1 MSTHSTNVNCTLD
14 KVNCTLC
21 VRKHTIL
28 GPEVSYQTN
37 ITKLS
42 FNLNAQCHE
51 DYFPSFCVQSYAQS
65 DNVSS
70 IHWNVQLATCQ
81 MVHLPSRQLH
91 ISVNRTA
98 QIYSELHFCVELHTK
113 KAITIRSCITA
124 VKTFISKSVYS
135 KWAAVH
141 NCLTTFNSH
150 QIVAILP
157 IIANFSHYHQRRINW
172 LVHGCLK
179 SFSTHRDQHKLG

>member
-1 MSTHSTNVNCTLD
+1 MSTTHRESGWRGQRPRARHGGAKRRSVGEWEGRRLGRGAVAPPQYGGLRALPPENFKFNNANLFIFKLQGLKYLKMSTHSTNVNCTLD

-51 DYFPSFCVQSYAQS
+51 DYFPSFCVQSYAHS

-70 IHWNVQLATCQ
+70 IH
-81 MVHLPSRQLH
+81 
-91 ISVNRTA
+91 
-98 QIYSELHFCVELHTK
+98 
-113 KAITIRSCITA
+113 
-124 VKTFISKSVYS
+124 
-135 KWAAVH
+135 
-141 NCLTTFNSH
+141 
-150 QIVAILP
+150 
-157 IIANFSHYHQRRINW
+157 
-172 LVHGCLK
+172 
-179 SFSTHRDQHKLG
+179 

>member
-1 MSTHSTNVNCTLD
+1 MHSVT
-14 KVNCTLC
+14 
-21 VRKHTIL
+21 RTI
-28 GPEVSYQTN
+28 
-37 ITKLS
+37 
-42 FNLNAQCHE
+42 
-51 DYFPSFCVQSYAQS
+51 FPVFAFRVMHRVIMC
-65 DNVSS
+65 SS
-70 IHWNVQLATCQ
+70 VHWNVQLATWQ
-81 MVHLPSRQLH
+81 MVHLPSCQLR
-91 ISVNRTA
+91 ISVNRTT
-98 QIYSELHFCVELHTK
+98 QIYLELHFCVELHTK